1 MSNLLATA
9 WLLGLLAAA
18 PLLRT
23 QSRYAF
29 VDRLRDALIL
39 GVAIPFVLAFV
50 HALYA
55 AALWATLFVCIALA
69 LRRRFP
75 RDKAAGAV
83 PYLTI
88 AALVAVTW
96 PQIVRPLLE
105 GDSLWYHLPNAA
117 SWVQSHSL
125 WSSATHYWWYPPAS
139 ELFAS
144 GLYAVSTPF
153 ALPWCG
159 TGALALLGFRIAVWA
174 REAFDAPP
182 LLADAIAAA
191 TVTAYPLAI
200 QGGTL
205 QNDVW
210 LAAFWLEALWLLR
223 MRERGAAAPTIALT
237 VLLKPQGWLF
247 AAVALAVR
255 KAPLRLWL
263 VGIATLAVWL
273 LHDALLWHGAGV
285 RSAGTMADV
294 VASTI
299 LAHGVAALLLLA
311 RVTVALSPLALL
323 ALCAALL
330 GPAIARTD
338 RGLGWAGFWAAML
351 FFVLPYGYAS
361 SVAQLATGA
370 SLRFAAPAIA
380 AGVLVL
386 AVALR
391 RVPVPATV
399 LAVASALF
407 GVAVIVNVFWNDG
420 ATRGAPAVALVVVA
434 LAIVARRASMPWL
447 NPLVFAALVIF
458 SMRLAQRQ
466 PVDYYAD
473 ALRVGGKA
481 SGVYDWIA
489 ATRPA
494 AVGGWGLRLGT
505 VNVLS
510 PATRTIDLPDAAPCA
525 DARINGTLL
534 VAVAENDR
542 DAALNARRLA
552 EARRCGTVLYDDR
565 LAVVTKPY

>member
-1 MSNLLATA
+1 MSNLFAAA
-9 WLLGLLAAA
+9 WLLGLFAAA

-23 QSRYAF
+23 QPRYAF
-29 VDRLRDALIL
+29 VHRLRDALIL
-39 GVAIPFVLAFV
+39 GVAIPLILAFV

-69 LRRRFP
+69 LLRRFP
-75 RDKAAGAV
+75 RDKAAGVV

-88 AALVAVTW
+88 TALVAVTW

-125 WSSATHYWWYPPAS
+125 WTSATHYWWYPPAS

-159 TGALALLGFRIAVWA
+159 AGALALLGFRTAAWA
-174 REAFDAPP
+174 REAFDVP

-223 MRERGAAAPTIALT
+223 TRERGAAAPAIALT

-247 AAVALAVR
+247 AAIALAVR
-255 KAPLRLWL
+255 RAPLQLWL
-263 VGIATLAVWL
+263 VGTATFAVWL
-273 LHDALLWHGAGV
+273 LHDAFLWHGAGV
-285 RSAGTMADV
+285 RSAGSTTDLMAS
-294 VASTI
+294 AI
-299 LAHGVAALLLLA
+299 LAHGRAGLPLLA
-311 RVTVALSPLALL
+311 RVMVALSPFALL

-330 GPAIARTD
+330 RARRRARRPRIGVGRMLGRDTVLDSAVRLRLERGATCNGSIAALCGACNRGRCAHPRPRGAPRSCRRNGTRDCIGDLRHHRRTQHLLERWNDARGAGRRARHCGSNDRGTARTD
-338 RGLGWAGFWAAML
+338 
-351 FFVLPYGYAS
+351 
-361 SVAQLATGA
+361 
-370 SLRFAAPAIA
+370 
-380 AGVLVL
+380 
-386 AVALR
+386 
-391 RVPVPATV
+391 
-399 LAVASALF
+399 
-407 GVAVIVNVFWNDG
+407 
-420 ATRGAPAVALVVVA
+420 A
-434 LAIVARRASMPWL
+434 LAQPARLCRARHLRDAPR
-447 NPLVFAALVIF
+447 A
-458 SMRLAQRQ
+458 RQ

-489 ATRPA
+489 TTRPA
-494 AVGGWGLRLGT
+494 AIGGWGLRLGT

-510 PATRTIDLPDAAPCA
+510 PSTRTIDLSDVAPCA
-525 DARINGTLL
+525 QARDNGTLL
-534 VAVAENDR
+534 VAVAETTAMQPSMH
-542 DAALNARRLA
+542 DA
-552 EARRCGTVLYDDR
+552 
-565 LAVVTKPY
+565 